1 MITVVEQE
9 IYGSSLCFWGNTRD
23 VPDRYAGGAAFG
35 TLLGQTYELDT
46 VSGSQMVYRNRQ
58 PQSNGAFPPTPKI
71 INKISIEPLWTYS
84 NLNPSAV
91 TLPGAPANPYFA
103 FFADVKI
110 QPYIAT
116 QPLNNLTQNFFAFS
130 ATNDVEWELNQ
141 WSPSAGLEKVNDI
154 HFDDKFVLQPW
165 EDLKVRLLDAQLS
178 GTLQTFATGNVTVS
192 NARLRQ
198 WVYNWAESTQPV
210 AKIRIEMEEFVA
222 SSQYFH
228 RTSLNDVNIKGT
240 GLFSDTPEEWQE
252 VTLLDFRSTS
262 LTLNEAP
269 FNTSSFTSFQLDN
282 LDFRGAYPWGGTST
296 SRFMYSIMLHT
307 EGNPPATRHIRK
319 YVRFAGGAVSDLEI
333 NGLLQDIGPIQIE
346 KGQWLTARLYDIAS
360 AIPTTTEAYSARQMP
375 AFWLN
380 GTVT

>member
-9 IYGSSLCFWGNTRD
+9 IYGSSLCFWGNTRE
-23 VPDRYAGGAAFG
+23 VPDRHAGTAGVLG
-35 TLLGQTYELDT
+35 TLFGQTFELDT

-58 PQSNGAFPPTPKI
+58 PQPNGSFPPTPKI

-84 NLNPSAV
+84 NLNPSSVAI
-91 TLPGAPANPYFA
+91 PGAPASPYLA

-141 WSPSAGLEKVNDI
+141 WSPSAGLEKVNDV

-165 EDLKVRLLDAQLS
+165 EDLKVRLLDAELS
-178 GTLQTFATGNVTVS
+178 GTLQAFAQGNIT
-192 NARLRQ
+192 ADTYRLHQ
-198 WVYNWAESTQPV
+198 WVYNWVGETQPV

-222 SSQYFH
+222 SSQYYH
-228 RTSLNDVNIKGT
+228 RASLNDLAVNG
-240 GLFSDTPEEWQE
+240 GVLDPDLEYQD
-252 VTLLDFRSTS
+252 VTLLDFRSES
-262 LTLNEAP
+262 PTLEEPP
-269 FNTSSFTSFQLDN
+269 FNTSSFTNFSLEN

-307 EGNPPATRHIRK
+307 EGNPPATRFIRK

-333 NGLLQDIGPIQIE
+333 NGLLHDIGPIQIK
-346 KGQWLTARLYDIAS
+346 KGQFLTARIHQIAS
-360 AIPTTTEAYSARQMP
+360 LIPTATGALTYRQMP